1 MTIWFNGTWRERLMM
16 RLVIGAISVIMI
28 NSVAIIFMVTLPAK
42 ADNQVVIQKRIEL
55 MRKDVL
61 GNFKVILAH
70 VKGGKGSM
78 ADVGNAAKALE
89 AASGKLLSL
98 FPEGTGRSNYSNQ
111 ETRSLSKIWDDW
123 ATFEKANNAMASQAA
138 AIFEHATDN
147 NLDGIKKSFRIMGKE
162 GCGSCHKYFRGP
174 KAK

>member
-1 MTIWFNGTWRERLMM
+1 MTIWLNGTWTERLIM
-16 RLVIGAISVIMI
+16 RLVTGAIAVVMI
-28 NSVAIIFMVTLPAK
+28 NSVAIIFMGTSPGK
-42 ADNQVVIQKRIEL
+42 ADNDVVIQKRIEL

-61 GNFKVILAH
+61 GNFKVIVAH
-70 VKGGKGSM
+70 VKDGKGSM
-78 ADVGNAAKALE
+78 TNVGNAAKGLE
-89 AASGKLLSL
+89 TASGKLLSL
-98 FPEGTGRSNYSNQ
+98 FPKGTGRPNYSNQ

-138 AIFEHATDN
+138 AIFEHAINN
-147 NLDGIKKSFRIMGKE
+147 NLDGIKKCFRIMGKE